1 MAISKREFST
11 KNKLRSFENLEN
23 SFKNNTLQQ
32 QQKEE
37 EAKAMHF
44 QNEEINKLKSEFE
57 EWKRFLKTN
66 LQGFFENLSKIPNLH
81 SLNLSNN
88 KIQFFDIDPFSIKE
102 KYGYAKLKKL
112 DISYNKIEEGI
123 ALLLVMNLP
132 LLEYIDITKN
142 PIIDKKAVYESV
154 EYEIFKNKNI
164 FLENKDKNPEI
175 IPYLNGKKNVLLHQ
189 PYYVVKRNKIKSLN
203 EFKKTVHKKIEAIK
217 KGNRYKQFNF

>member
-1 MAISKREFST
+1 
-11 KNKLRSFENLEN
+11 
-23 SFKNNTLQQ
+23 
-32 QQKEE
+32 
-37 EAKAMHF
+37 MHS
-44 QNEEINKLKSEFE
+44 QNEEINKLKSDFK

-88 KIQFFDIDPFSIKE
+88 KIQFFDIDPFSINE
-102 KYGYAKLKKL
+102 KYGFAKLKKL

-175 IPYLNGKKNVLLHQ
+175 IPFLNGKKNVPLYQ
-189 PYYVVKRNKIKSLN
+189 PYYVVKRNNIKSLK
-203 EFKKTVHKKIEAIK
+203 EFKKTVSKKIEGIK